1 MVNRSKGIN
10 KDYLYLTIDF
20 IEAYN
25 EVAIDI
31 GLAILSGSLV
41 SKILIEEKVVKALAP
56 VIEQYFRDG
65 IAASNKLVPAK
76 ISKLT
81 DQLGVPFKYNK
92 DVLDKINDKS
102 IWTGYYDKDVKK
114 AFSTVEINKMKSA
127 ILGAKYSGMD
137 EKQLISSLKNV
148 VNVTDNKARQ
158 IARGMTARLDTVANE
173 IYLSKK
179 KVRDEYE
186 LVWSQNSPYERHK
199 HMNGVVADADGK
211 FLDSKTGTK
220 ISGPPYQYSP
230 WNCLCTTYWRKI

>member
-10 KDYLYLTIDF
+10 KDYLHLTIDF
-20 IEAYN
+20 VKAYN
-25 EVAIDI
+25 EVANEL
-31 GLAILSGSLV
+31 GLAILTGTLV
-41 SKILIEEKVVKALAP
+41 SKKLIEKKVVETLTP
-56 VIEQYFRDG
+56 IINDYFSKS
-65 IAASNKLVPAK
+65 IAASNKIVPAK
-76 ISKLT
+76 ISLLT
-81 DQLGVPFKYNK
+81 DQLGVPFKYNR
-92 DVLDKINDKS
+92 DVLDKINDKA
-102 IWTGYYDKDVKK
+102 IWTGYYDKDIKK

-127 ILGAKYSGMD
+127 ILGAKYSGME
-137 EKQLISSLKNV
+137 EKQLITSLKNV
-148 VNVTDNKARQ
+148 VNVTDGKARQ
-158 IARGMTARLDTVANE
+158 IARGMTARMDTVVNE